1 MRPKYEEGY
10 ITIPDTDIIVYY
22 TNKVHAYTAVEEC
35 HGYHIMDE
43 SFIET
48 NIESVDMYIYGD
60 YVNILPLLSEK
71 QKTAIVKL
79 INEQA

>member
-22 TNKVHAYTAVEEC
+22 TNKVHTYTAVEEC
-35 HGYHIMDE
+35 HGYHNMDE
-43 SFIET
+43 TMIET
-48 NIESVDMYIYGD
+48 TITSVDLHVYGAW
-60 YVNILPLLSEK
+60 VNILPLLSET

-79 INEQA
+79 INEQ